1 MGGKGNS
8 KRRNLEKL
16 TDGNSKGEGK
26 VEKEEKSRGRGKR
39 IQREEI

>member
-16 TDGNSKGEGK
+16 GDGKSNGEWK
-26 VEKEEKSRGRGKR
+26 VEKEEKKEGKGWGSDGN
-39 IQREEI
+39 